1 MILDIEQETL
11 PREELQAL
19 QLHRLR
25 ATVERCY
32 QTVKYYR
39 DAMDELGVKPRHI
52 QSVADVRLLPFTKKE
67 NLRENYPFGM
77 FAVPTDQVVRIHA
90 SSGTTGK
97 PTVVGYTRRDVR
109 TWARVMARS
118 LAAAGM
124 RAGDRL
130 HNAYGYGLFT
140 GGLGLHYG
148 AEELGVMVTPISGG
162 QTQRQIMLIQDFEPT
177 ALSCTPSYAL
187 NLAEAAESMN
197 VDLRKLPLEVGIFGA
212 EPWTEEMRYELES
225 RLGINAVDIYGL
237 SEVIGP
243 GVAIECIEAKN
254 GLHVFEDHFLIEAV
268 DVNTGQPIP
277 YGEAGEIVITSLTK
291 EAFPVIRYRTR
302 DVSVLNPAPCRC
314 GRTHVRM
321 KRVTGRTDD
330 MLIIRGVNVFP
341 SQVEAILMQTET
353 LSPFYQ
359 LEISREG
366 NLDLL
371 TVNVEGSP
379 PWLPKGRKPWIGSR
393 TRPKRTSRIL
403 SALLLGSWSNALVIC
418 PVPRVRQCGSS
429 TIASIRKDETEK
441 VMSFHLEPFS
451 FTLRALKPLI
461 RD

>member
-1 MILDIEQETL
+1 MILDIDQETL
-11 PREELQAL
+11 PREELQTL

-67 NLRENYPFGM
+67 NLRESYPFGM

-177 ALSCTPSYAL
+177 GLSCTPSYAL
-187 NLAEAAESMN
+187 NLAEAAEDMN
-197 VDLRKLPLEVGIFGA
+197 VDLRKLPLKVGVFGA

-225 RLGINAVDIYGL
+225 RLGIDAVDIYGL

-268 DVNTGQPIP
+268 DVDTGQPIP
-277 YGEAGEIVITSLTK
+277 YGETGEIVITSLTK

-302 DVSVLNPAPCRC
+302 DVSVLDPAPCRC

-359 LEISREG
+359 LEVSREG

-379 PWLPKGRKPWIGSR
+379 PLVAQGQAAMERVAHKAQKDIKDFIGVTAR
-393 TRPKRTSRIL
+393 VVVKRTGELPRSEGKAVR
-403 SALLLGSWSNALVIC
+403 VIDH
-418 PVPRVRQCGSS
+418 
-429 TIASIRKDETEK
+429 RKQ
-441 VMSFHLEPFS
+441 
-451 FTLRALKPLI
+451 R
-461 RD
+461 

>member
-11 PREELQAL
+11 PREDLQAL

-39 DAMDELGVKPRHI
+39 GAMDELGVKPRHI

-124 RAGDRL
+124 RSVDRL

-177 ALSCTPSYAL
+177 GLSCTPSYAL
-187 NLAEAAESMN
+187 NLAEAAENMN
-197 VDLRKLPLEVGIFGA
+197 VDLRKLPLKVGIFGA

-225 RLGINAVDIYGL
+225 RIGIDAVDIYGL

-302 DVSVLNPAPCRC
+302 DVSVLDPAPCRC

-359 LEISREG
+359 LEIAREG

-379 PWLPKGRKPWIGSR
+379 PLVAQGLEAMERVGHKAQKDIKDFIGVSAKVIVKKTGDLPRSEGKAVRVIDHRKQ
-393 TRPKRTSRIL
+393 
-403 SALLLGSWSNALVIC
+403 
-418 PVPRVRQCGSS
+418 PR
-429 TIASIRKDETEK
+429 
-441 VMSFHLEPFS
+441 
-451 FTLRALKPLI
+451 
-461 RD
+461 

>member
-11 PREELQAL
+11 PREDLQAL

-25 ATVERCY
+25 ATVDRCY

-52 QSVADVRLLPFTKKE
+52 QSLADIRLLPFTKKE

-177 ALSCTPSYAL
+177 GLSCTPSYAL
-187 NLAEAAESMN
+187 NLAEAAEDMN
-197 VDLRKLPLEVGIFGA
+197 VDLRKLPLAVGIFGA

-225 RLGINAVDIYGL
+225 RLGIDAVDIYGL

-254 GLHVFEDHFLIEAV
+254 GLHVFQDHFLVEAV
-268 DVNTGQPIP
+268 DVNTGQPLP
-277 YGEAGEIVITSLTK
+277 YGETGEIVFTSLTK

-302 DVSVLNPAPCRC
+302 DVSVLDPAPCRC

-341 SQVEAILMQTET
+341 SQVEAILMQAET

-359 LEISREG
+359 LEVSREG

-379 PWLPKGRKPWIGSR
+379 PLVAQGQEAMERVAHKAQKDIKDFIGVTARVVVKGTGEIPRSEGKAVRVIDHRKKS
-393 TRPKRTSRIL
+393 K
-403 SALLLGSWSNALVIC
+403 A
-418 PVPRVRQCGSS
+418 
-429 TIASIRKDETEK
+429 
-441 VMSFHLEPFS
+441 
-451 FTLRALKPLI
+451 
-461 RD
+461 

>member
-1 MILDIEQETL
+1 MILDTEQETL
-11 PREELQAL
+11 PREELREL

-118 LAAAGM
+118 LAAAGL
-124 RAGDRL
+124 RPGDRL

-177 ALSCTPSYAL
+177 GLSCTPSYAL
-187 NLAEAAESMN
+187 NLAEAAQDMK
-197 VDLRKLPLEVGIFGA
+197 VDLRKLPLKVGIFGA

-225 RLGINAVDIYGL
+225 RLGIDAVDIYGL

-291 EAFPVIRYRTR
+291 EAFPVLRYRTR
-302 DVSVLNPAPCRC
+302 DVSVLDPAPCRC

-359 LEISREG
+359 LEVSREG

-379 PWLPKGRKPWIGSR
+379 PLVMQGQEAMDRVAHKAQKDIKDFIGVTAR
-393 TRPKRTSRIL
+393 VVVKRTGELPRSEGKAVR
-403 SALLLGSWSNALVIC
+403 VIDH
-418 PVPRVRQCGSS
+418 
-429 TIASIRKDETEK
+429 RKQK
-441 VMSFHLEPFS
+441 
-451 FTLRALKPLI
+451 
-461 RD
+461 

>member
-1 MILDIEQETL
+1 MILDIDQETL
-11 PREELQAL
+11 PREELQTL
-19 QLHRLR
+19 QLNRLR

-97 PTVVGYTRRDVR
+97 PTVVGYTRRDIR

-124 RAGDRL
+124 RPGDRL

-177 ALSCTPSYAL
+177 GLSCTPSYAL
-187 NLAEAAESMN
+187 NLAEAAETMN
-197 VDLRKLPLEVGIFGA
+197 VDLRKLPLKVGIFGA

-359 LEISREG
+359 LEIAREG

-379 PWLPKGRKPWIGSR
+379 PLVAQGQEAMDRVAQKAQKDIKDFIGVTAR
-393 TRPKRTSRIL
+393 VVVKRTGDLPRSEGKAVR
-403 SALLLGSWSNALVIC
+403 VIDH
-418 PVPRVRQCGSS
+418 
-429 TIASIRKDETEK
+429 RKHKE
-441 VMSFHLEPFS
+441 
-451 FTLRALKPLI
+451 R
-461 RD
+461 

>member
-1 MILDIEQETL
+1 MILDTDQETL
-11 PREELQAL
+11 PREELQEL
-19 QLHRLR
+19 QLRRLR

-52 QSVADVRLLPFTKKE
+52 QSLADVRLLPFTKKE

-118 LAAAGM
+118 LAAAGL
-124 RAGDRL
+124 RPGDRL

-177 ALSCTPSYAL
+177 GLSCTPSYAL
-187 NLAEAAESMN
+187 NLAEAAENMN
-197 VDLRKLPLEVGIFGA
+197 VDLRKLPLKVGVFGA

-225 RLGINAVDIYGL
+225 RLGIDAVDIYGL

-254 GLHVFEDHFLIEAV
+254 GLHVFEDHFLVETV

-302 DVSVLNPAPCRC
+302 DVSVLDPAPCRC

-321 KRVTGRTDD
+321 KRITGRTDD

-341 SQVEAILMQTET
+341 SQVEAVLMQTET

-371 TVNVEGSP
+371 TINVEGSP
-379 PWLPKGRKPWIGSR
+379 PLVGQGQAAMDRVAHKAQRDIKDFIGVTAKVVVRRTGELPRSEGKAVRVIDHRKQQHR
-393 TRPKRTSRIL
+393 
-403 SALLLGSWSNALVIC
+403 
-418 PVPRVRQCGSS
+418 
-429 TIASIRKDETEK
+429 
-441 VMSFHLEPFS
+441 
-451 FTLRALKPLI
+451 
-461 RD
+461 

>member
-11 PREELQAL
+11 PREDLQNL

-25 ATVERCY
+25 TTVERCY
-32 QTVKYYR
+32 QTVNYYR
-39 DAMDELGVKPRHI
+39 EAMDELGVKPSHI
-52 QSVADVRLLPFTKKE
+52 QSVADIRLLPFTKKE

-97 PTVVGYTRRDVR
+97 PTVVGYTRRDIR
-109 TWARVMARS
+109 TWARVMARC

-124 RAGDRL
+124 RPGDRL

-177 ALSCTPSYAL
+177 GLSCTPSYAL
-187 NLAEAAESMN
+187 NLAETAEDMN
-197 VDLRKLPLEVGIFGA
+197 VDLRKLPLKVGVFGA

-225 RLGINAVDIYGL
+225 RLGIDAIDIYGL

-243 GVAIECIEAKN
+243 GVGIECLEAKD

-268 DVNTGQPIP
+268 DVNTGQPVLN
-277 YGEAGEIVITSLTK
+277 GEPGEIVITSLTK

-302 DVSVLNPAPCRC
+302 DISVLNPAPCRC

-321 KRVTGRTDD
+321 QRVTGRTDD

-359 LEISREG
+359 LEISREN

-379 PWLPKGRKPWIGSR
+379 PLVAQGRGAMDRVAHKAQKDIKDFIGV
-393 TRPKRTSRIL
+393 TAKVVVKATGEI
-403 SALLLGSWSNALVIC
+403 
-418 PVPRVRQCGSS
+418 PRSEGKAVRVVDH
-429 TIASIRKDETEK
+429 RKQDK
-441 VMSFHLEPFS
+441 
-451 FTLRALKPLI
+451 
-461 RD
+461 

>member
-1 MILDIEQETL
+1 MILDIDQETL

-19 QLHRLR
+19 QLNRLR

-39 DAMDELGVKPRHI
+39 EAMDELGVKPRHI

-124 RAGDRL
+124 RPGDRL

-148 AEELGVMVTPISGG
+148 AEELGMMVTPISGG

-177 ALSCTPSYAL
+177 GLSCTPSYAL
-187 NLAEAAESMN
+187 NLAEAAENMN
-197 VDLRKLPLEVGIFGA
+197 VDLRKLPLKVGIFGA

-225 RLGINAVDIYGL
+225 RLGIDAVDIYGL

-243 GVAIECIEAKN
+243 GVAIECIEAKH

-291 EAFPVIRYRTR
+291 EAFPIIRYRTR
-302 DVSVLNPAPCRC
+302 DISVLDPAPCRC

-321 KRVTGRTDD
+321 KRITGRTDD

-353 LSPFYQ
+353 LAPFYQ

-371 TVNVEGSP
+371 TINVEGSP
-379 PWLPKGRKPWIGSR
+379 PLVAQGQEAMDRVALKAQKDIKDFIGVTAR
-393 TRPKRTSRIL
+393 IVVKRTGDLPRSEGKAVR
-403 SALLLGSWSNALVIC
+403 VIDH
-418 PVPRVRQCGSS
+418 
-429 TIASIRKDETEK
+429 RKHKE
-441 VMSFHLEPFS
+441 
-451 FTLRALKPLI
+451 R
-461 RD
+461 

>member
-1 MILDIEQETL
+1 MILDTDQETL
-11 PREELQAL
+11 PREDLQNL
-19 QLHRLR
+19 QLRRLR

-39 DAMDELGVKPRHI
+39 DAMDELGVRPSHI
-52 QSVADVRLLPFTKKE
+52 HSVADVRLLPFTKKE

-97 PTVVGYTRRDVR
+97 PTVVGYTRRDVH

-118 LAAAGM
+118 LAAAGL
-124 RAGDRL
+124 RPGDRL

-177 ALSCTPSYAL
+177 GLSCTPSYAL
-187 NLAEAAESMN
+187 NLAEAAADVN
-197 VDLRKLPLEVGIFGA
+197 VDLRKLPLKVGIFGA

-225 RLGINAVDIYGL
+225 RIGIDAVDIYGL

-243 GVAIECIEAKN
+243 GVAIECVEAKN

-268 DVNTGQPIP
+268 DVDTGQPVP
-277 YGEAGEIVITSLTK
+277 YGEVGEIVITSLTK
-291 EAFPVIRYRTR
+291 EAFPILRYRTR
-302 DVSVLNPAPCRC
+302 DISVLDPAPCRC

-330 MLIIRGVNVFP
+330 MLIVRGVNVFP

-353 LSPFYQ
+353 LAPFYQ
-359 LEISREG
+359 LEIMREG

-379 PWLPKGRKPWIGSR
+379 PLVAQGQGAMDRVAQKAQKDIKDFIGV
-393 TRPKRTSRIL
+393 TAKVVVKRTGEIPRSEGKAVR
-403 SALLLGSWSNALVIC
+403 VID
-418 PVPRVRQCGSS
+418 R
-429 TIASIRKDETEK
+429 RKK
-441 VMSFHLEPFS
+441 
-451 FTLRALKPLI
+451 
-461 RD
+461 

>member
-11 PREELQAL
+11 PREDLKNL

-25 ATVERCY
+25 TTVERCY
-32 QTVKYYR
+32 QTVNYYR
-39 DAMDELGVKPRHI
+39 EAMDELGVKPSHI

-97 PTVVGYTRRDVR
+97 PTVVGYTRRDIR
-109 TWARVMARS
+109 TWARVMARC

-124 RAGDRL
+124 RPGDRL

-162 QTQRQIMLIQDFEPT
+162 QTQRQIMLIRDFEPT
-177 ALSCTPSYAL
+177 GLSCTPSYAL
-187 NLAEAAESMN
+187 NLAETAEDMN
-197 VDLRKLPLEVGIFGA
+197 VDLRKLPLKVGVFGA

-225 RLGINAVDIYGL
+225 RLGIDAIDIYGL

-243 GVAIECIEAKN
+243 GVGIECLEAKD

-268 DVNTGQPIP
+268 DVNTGQPVP
-277 YGEAGEIVITSLTK
+277 DGEPGEIVITSLTK

-302 DVSVLNPAPCRC
+302 DISVLNPAPCRC

-321 KRVTGRTDD
+321 QRVTGRTDD

-359 LEISREG
+359 LEISREN

-379 PWLPKGRKPWIGSR
+379 PLVAQGRDAMNRVAHKAQKDIKDFIGV
-393 TRPKRTSRIL
+393 TAKVVVKATGEI
-403 SALLLGSWSNALVIC
+403 
-418 PVPRVRQCGSS
+418 PRSEGKAVRVVDH
-429 TIASIRKDETEK
+429 RKQDK
-441 VMSFHLEPFS
+441 
-451 FTLRALKPLI
+451 
-461 RD
+461 

>member
-11 PREELQAL
+11 PREELQNL
-19 QLHRLR
+19 QLRRLR

-32 QTVKYYR
+32 QTVNYYR
-39 DAMDELGVKPRHI
+39 EAMDELGVKPSHI

-97 PTVVGYTRRDVR
+97 PTVVGYTRRDIR

-124 RAGDRL
+124 RPGDRL

-162 QTQRQIMLIQDFEPT
+162 QTQRQIMLIRDFEPT
-177 ALSCTPSYAL
+177 GLSCTPSYAL
-187 NLAEAAESMN
+187 NLAETAEDMN
-197 VDLRKLPLEVGIFGA
+197 VDLRKLPLKVGVFGA

-225 RLGINAVDIYGL
+225 RLGIDAIDIYGL

-243 GVAIECIEAKN
+243 GVGIECIEAKS

-277 YGEAGEIVITSLTK
+277 YGEPGEIVITSLTK

-302 DVSVLNPAPCRC
+302 DISVLDPAPCRC

-321 KRVTGRTDD
+321 QRVTGRTDD

-359 LEISREG
+359 LEISREN

-379 PWLPKGRKPWIGSR
+379 PLVAQGREAMDRVAHKAQKDIKDFIGV
-393 TRPKRTSRIL
+393 TAKVAVKTTGEI
-403 SALLLGSWSNALVIC
+403 
-418 PVPRVRQCGSS
+418 PRSEGKAVRVVDH
-429 TIASIRKDETEK
+429 RKQDK
-441 VMSFHLEPFS
+441 
-451 FTLRALKPLI
+451 
-461 RD
+461 

>member
-1 MILDIEQETL
+1 MILDIDQETL

-19 QLHRLR
+19 QLRRLR
-25 ATVERCY
+25 STVERCY

-39 DAMDELGVKPRHI
+39 EAMDELGVKPRHI

-97 PTVVGYTRRDVR
+97 PTVVGYTRRDIR

-118 LAAAGM
+118 LAAAGL
-124 RAGDRL
+124 RPGDRL

-162 QTQRQIMLIQDFEPT
+162 QTQRQIMLIRDFAPT
-177 ALSCTPSYAL
+177 GLSCTPSYAL
-187 NLAEAAESMN
+187 NIAETAEEMN
-197 VDLRKLPLEVGIFGA
+197 VDLRKLSLKVGIFGA

-225 RLGINAVDIYGL
+225 RLGIDAIDIYGL

-243 GVAIECIEAKN
+243 GVGIECIEAKS

-268 DVNTGQPIP
+268 DVNTGEPIS
-277 YGEAGEIVITSLTK
+277 YGESGEIVITSLTK

-302 DVSVLNPAPCRC
+302 DVSILNPAPCRC

-341 SQVEAILMQTET
+341 SQVEAVLMQTET

-359 LEISREG
+359 LEVSREG
-366 NLDLL
+366 NLD
-371 TVNVEGSP
+371 
-379 PWLPKGRKPWIGSR
+379 
-393 TRPKRTSRIL
+393 
-403 SALLLGSWSNALVIC
+403 C
-418 PVPRVRQCGSS
+418 
-429 TIASIRKDETEK
+429 
-441 VMSFHLEPFS
+441 
-451 FTLRALKPLI
+451 
-461 RD
+461 

>member
-1 MILDIEQETL
+1 MILDTEQETL
-11 PREELQAL
+11 PRDELREL

-118 LAAAGM
+118 LAAAGL
-124 RAGDRL
+124 RPGDRL

-177 ALSCTPSYAL
+177 GLSCTPSYAL
-187 NLAEAAESMN
+187 NLAEAAQDMK
-197 VDLRKLPLEVGIFGA
+197 VDLRKLPLKVGIFGA

-225 RLGINAVDIYGL
+225 RLGIDAVDIYGL

-291 EAFPVIRYRTR
+291 EAFPVLRYRTR
-302 DVSVLNPAPCRC
+302 DVSVLDPAPCRC

-359 LEISREG
+359 LEVSREG

-379 PWLPKGRKPWIGSR
+379 PLVMQGQEAMDRVAHKAQKDIKDFIGVTAKVVVRRTGDLPRSEGKAVRVIDHRKQ
-393 TRPKRTSRIL
+393 K
-403 SALLLGSWSNALVIC
+403 
-418 PVPRVRQCGSS
+418 
-429 TIASIRKDETEK
+429 
-441 VMSFHLEPFS
+441 
-451 FTLRALKPLI
+451 
-461 RD
+461 

>member
-1 MILDIEQETL
+1 MILDVEQETL
-11 PREELQAL
+11 PREDLQDL
-19 QLHRLR
+19 QLRRLR
-25 ATVERCY
+25 ATVDRCY
-32 QTVKYYR
+32 QAVKYYR

-52 QSVADVRLLPFTKKE
+52 QSLADVRLLPFTKKE

-118 LAAAGM
+118 LAAAGL

-177 ALSCTPSYAL
+177 GLSCTPSYAL
-187 NLAEAAESMN
+187 NLAETADHMN
-197 VDLRKLPLEVGIFGA
+197 VDLRKQSLKVGIFGA

-225 RLGINAVDIYGL
+225 RLGIQAVDIYGL

-302 DVSVLNPAPCRC
+302 DVSVLDPAPCRC

-359 LEISREG
+359 LEITRDG

-379 PWLPKGRKPWIGSR
+379 PLVGQGQEAMDRVANKAQKDIKDFIGVTAKVIVRRTGELPRSEGKAVRVIDHRKQ
-393 TRPKRTSRIL
+393 PK
-403 SALLLGSWSNALVIC
+403 
-418 PVPRVRQCGSS
+418 
-429 TIASIRKDETEK
+429 
-441 VMSFHLEPFS
+441 
-451 FTLRALKPLI
+451 
-461 RD
+461 

>member
-11 PREELQAL
+11 PREDLQAL
-19 QLHRLR
+19 QLRRLQ
-25 ATVERCY
+25 ATVDRCY

-39 DAMDELGVKPRHI
+39 DAMDELGVKPHHI
-52 QSVADVRLLPFTKKE
+52 QSLADVRLLPFTKKE

-97 PTVVGYTRRDVR
+97 PTVVGYTRRDIR

-177 ALSCTPSYAL
+177 GLSCTPSYAL
-187 NLAEAAESMN
+187 NLAEAAEDMS
-197 VDLRKLPLEVGIFGA
+197 VDLRKLPLAVGIFGA

-225 RLGINAVDIYGL
+225 RLGIDAVDIYGL

-254 GLHVFEDHFLIEAV
+254 GLHVFEDHFLVEAV
-268 DVNTGQPIP
+268 DVNTGQPVP
-277 YGEAGEIVITSLTK
+277 HGEAGEIVFTSLTK

-302 DVSVLNPAPCRC
+302 DVSVLDPAPCRC

-359 LEISREG
+359 LEVFREG

-379 PWLPKGRKPWIGSR
+379 PLVAQGREAMERVAHKAQKDIKDFIGVTARVVVKGTGEIPRSEGKAVRVIDHRRKA
-393 TRPKRTSRIL
+393 K
-403 SALLLGSWSNALVIC
+403 N
-418 PVPRVRQCGSS
+418 
-429 TIASIRKDETEK
+429 
-441 VMSFHLEPFS
+441 
-451 FTLRALKPLI
+451 
-461 RD
+461 

>member
-11 PREELQAL
+11 PREDLQNL

-25 ATVERCY
+25 TTVERCY
-32 QTVKYYR
+32 QTVNYYR
-39 DAMDELGVKPRHI
+39 EAMDELGVKPSHI

-97 PTVVGYTRRDVR
+97 PTVVGYTRRDIR
-109 TWARVMARS
+109 TWARVVARC

-124 RAGDRL
+124 RPGDRL

-162 QTQRQIMLIQDFEPT
+162 QTQRQIMLIRDFEPT
-177 ALSCTPSYAL
+177 GLSCTPSYAL
-187 NLAEAAESMN
+187 NLAETAEDMN
-197 VDLRKLPLEVGIFGA
+197 VDLRKLPLKVGVFGA

-225 RLGINAVDIYGL
+225 RLGIDAIDIYGL

-243 GVAIECIEAKN
+243 GVGIECLEAKD
-254 GLHVFEDHFLIEAV
+254 GLHVFEDHFLVEAV
-268 DVNTGQPIP
+268 DVNTGQPVP
-277 YGEAGEIVITSLTK
+277 NGEPGEIVITSLTK

-302 DVSVLNPAPCRC
+302 DISVLNPAPCRC

-321 KRVTGRTDD
+321 QRVTGRTDD
-330 MLIIRGVNVFP
+330 MLIIRGVNIFP

-359 LEISREG
+359 LEISREN

-379 PWLPKGRKPWIGSR
+379 PLVAQGRDAMNRVAHKAQKDIKDFIGV
-393 TRPKRTSRIL
+393 TAKVVVKATGEI
-403 SALLLGSWSNALVIC
+403 
-418 PVPRVRQCGSS
+418 PRSEGKAVRVVDH
-429 TIASIRKDETEK
+429 RKQDK
-441 VMSFHLEPFS
+441 
-451 FTLRALKPLI
+451 
-461 RD
+461 

>member
-11 PREELQAL
+11 PREDLQNL

-25 ATVERCY
+25 TTVERCY
-32 QTVKYYR
+32 QTVNYYR
-39 DAMDELGVKPRHI
+39 EAMDELGVKPSHI

-97 PTVVGYTRRDVR
+97 PTVVGYTRRDIR
-109 TWARVMARS
+109 TWARVMARC

-124 RAGDRL
+124 RPGDRL

-162 QTQRQIMLIQDFEPT
+162 QTQRQIMLIRDFEPT
-177 ALSCTPSYAL
+177 GLSCTPSYAL
-187 NLAEAAESMN
+187 NLAETAEDMN
-197 VDLRKLPLEVGIFGA
+197 VDLRKLPLKVGVFGA

-225 RLGINAVDIYGL
+225 RLGIDAIDIYGL

-243 GVAIECIEAKN
+243 GVGIECLEAKD
-254 GLHVFEDHFLIEAV
+254 GLHVFEDHFLVEAV
-268 DVNTGQPIP
+268 DVNTGQPVP
-277 YGEAGEIVITSLTK
+277 NGEPGEIVITSLTK

-302 DVSVLNPAPCRC
+302 DISVLNPAPCRC

-321 KRVTGRTDD
+321 QRVTGRTDD

-359 LEISREG
+359 LEISREN

-379 PWLPKGRKPWIGSR
+379 PLVAQGRDAMNRVAHKAQKDIKDFIGV
-393 TRPKRTSRIL
+393 TAKVVVKATGEI
-403 SALLLGSWSNALVIC
+403 
-418 PVPRVRQCGSS
+418 PRSEGKAVRVVDH
-429 TIASIRKDETEK
+429 RKQDK
-441 VMSFHLEPFS
+441 
-451 FTLRALKPLI
+451 
-461 RD
+461 